1 MDSRKFLIL
10 GAVAVLLLIAALWFG
25 AQRQPERGDEGRQ
38 ALLPTLAERVNAVSG
53 LRVIGAGDQLLW
65 EARREGESWV
75 LANRGG
81 YPADFG
87 RLRELLLKLSRA
99 QVIEAKTANPALY
112 DRLGVQ
118 DVAAADAEGLKV
130 EVLGIEPPLALI
142 IGRANPQSNGNFV
155 RRADEA
161 QSWLVDTAL
170 PIQREPAQWLQR
182 ELSQLPVSRVQR
194 VEIVRGDGDRVEL
207 VRSDEPGSD
216 FRIGNV
222 PRGREPGI
230 AYLADSTAALLSDLS
245 LDEVAPA
252 TEQPMPEDEA
262 ELSRARFELEDGLVY
277 RLDAWRD
284 EERTYVQI
292 AVELDEAR
300 AREAVAAAQARL
312 RADWEAQQAA
322 LDASPQ
328 EGEAAE
334 NAGEGE
340 AVADA
345 DGDAG
350 EAIAPA
356 APLAV
361 TDPEADAD
369 ARLAELAAEH
379 EAANARYAGWTF
391 TLPSHKAS
399 NFNRRLSAYLKE
411 AD

>member
-1 MDSRKFLIL
+1 MDTRKFLIL
-10 GAVAVLLLIAALWFG
+10 GGIAAVLLVAALWFG
-25 AQRQPERGDEGRQ
+25 AQRQPERGEEGRQ
-38 ALLPTLAERVNAVSG
+38 VLLPALAEGVNDVTG
-53 LRVIGAGDQLLW
+53 LRVTGAGDELLW
-65 EARREGESWV
+65 EARREGEAWV
-75 LANRGG
+75 MANRGG
-81 YPADFG
+81 YPADFS

-118 DVAAADAEGLKV
+118 DVSAADAEGLKV
-130 EVLGIEPPLALI
+130 EVLGIDPPLALI
-142 IGRANPQSNGNFV
+142 VGRANPQSNGNFV

-194 VEIVRGDGDRVEL
+194 VEIVHADGDRVEL
-207 VRSDEPGSD
+207 VRSDESGSD

-222 PRGREPGI
+222 PRGREAGI

-252 TEQPMPEDEA
+252 AEWPLPEDADEI
-262 ELSRARFELEDGLVY
+262 SRARFELDDGLVY

-284 EERTYVQI
+284 EERTYAQI

-300 AREAVAAAQARL
+300 AREAIAAAQSRL

-322 LDASPQ
+322 LDAKGE
-328 EGEAAE
+328 EGEAAQE
-334 NAGEGE
+334 AGEGE
-340 AVADA
+340 AAADA
-345 DGDAG
+345 A

-361 TDPEADAD
+361 TDPEADAA
-369 ARLAELAAEH
+369 ARLADLAAERD
-379 EAANARYAGWTF
+379 AANARYAGWSF